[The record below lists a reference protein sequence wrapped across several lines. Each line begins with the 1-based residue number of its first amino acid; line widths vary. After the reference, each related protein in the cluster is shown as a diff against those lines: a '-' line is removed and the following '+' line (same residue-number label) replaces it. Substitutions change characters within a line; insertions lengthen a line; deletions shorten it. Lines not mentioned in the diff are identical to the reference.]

1 LKAAALRLTRW
12 TVRVLLALTLL
23 MVLLAAGLWW
33 WSGSEGSLD
42 WLLRQA
48 SSRGAVRGEGVQG
61 AIRGAWHIQRIVWE
75 RDGLRLEAEDIRL
88 QWQPAALLQRTL
100 QLQQVHVARARV
112 TDQRA
117 RSAQPLAPPQDLSLP
132 WRVQVEDL
140 RVDALAYDGQ
150 ARLEA
155 SRLAAGYAFDGVR
168 HRVALKSL
176 RIAGGDYHGEATL
189 LARAPLDLDAQL
201 AGRFS
206 APVPGVGEP
215 VPLEFQLRAKGPAA
229 DIAVD
234 AKLQVLRP
242 AKRAGELP
250 SATATARI
258 TPFAAMPVPRGE
270 ADFQELDLG
279 LFWPSAPRTRLSGHV
294 EVRPEGQ
301 QNYALRGDVR
311 NALAGPWD
319 AGRLPVASARA
330 QGEWRDGTAMVQAL
344 SAEAGGGRVEGS
356 GAWKGQGW
364 RFEGRVDQVDP
375 ARLHTALAPLP
386 LSGPLALEGE
396 GRNVAFKLSLQA
408 GSPRAGAP
416 AGNAVSAAAAAM
428 AVRELLAQGRWTGDT
443 VSLAELRLRTSD
455 AVLEGNVEWQL
466 QANAGSGRLQ
476 LRAPGLQGHADGS
489 IASTRGKG
497 SAEVKADDLAQ
508 AQRWITR
515 WPGLQKVFGALA
527 LRGQAQAQ
535 LAWQGGWKDPS
546 VDAQAS
552 ARGIGWQAPTA
563 TADPAPLPWTL
574 RDANVQVKGRLQDAA
589 LQVRASA
596 DRGQRRV
603 DLQAAGRLGATL
615 GGAKAAWRGQVAS
628 LSVRMEDPSITPGPW
643 QLQLQRS
650 VDWRASG
657 DNLELGAGEALL
669 RAPAMRSGAPA
680 TDAVLTWT
688 PVRRQGGQLSTA
700 GRLSGL
706 PLAWIEL
713 FGGPQLAGSALSG
726 DMVFDAQ
733 WNAQLG
739 TTLQVD
745 ASLARVRG
753 DVNVLA
759 EGVDGS
765 AARVSA
771 GVREAR
777 VTVSSRGEQLVLALL
792 WDSERAGHAQGEIR
806 TRLAR
811 TADGGWDWPE
821 QAPLSGRVQAQLPR
835 IGVWSV
841 LAPPGWRLRGSLSAD
856 ITIAGTRTQPQLAG
870 PLAADDLALRSVVDG
885 IELRNGR
892 LRAQL
897 AGQRLVV
904 SEFLLHGSEEGG
916 VGGGTLLAY
925 GEGSWTP
932 QGPSFQAQ
940 AQLSQLRA
948 SIRSDRQ
955 LTVSGQVVARVD
967 PGGTSLTGELQ
978 VDRARIQVPEQSPPR
993 LGDDVVVRN
1002 AAGLAA
1008 TETERKKRP
1017 PASEGGRALT
1027 LRIAFDLGPDFRVAG
1042 RGIDTRLAG
1051 SVQIQGVNDG
1061 GTPQILGQIRTVGG
1075 IFEAYGQRMNIERG
1089 ELRFTGPADN
1099 PALDV
1104 LAVRPIITPKV
1115 GVQVTGR
1122 AQSPHIELYS
1132 EAGLSEAETLSYV
1145 VLGRSSAGG
1154 GAETAL
1160 LQRAAA
1166 ALIAER
1172 GGTGK
1177 GIAGSLGLDDISV
1190 RADSTSGAVVR
1201 VGKRFAENFYAAYER
1216 SLSGAMGTLYVFY
1229 DVSRLLTV
1237 RAEAGERT
1245 GVDLIFTFS
1254 FDSWGRKK

>member
-1 LKAAALRLTRW
+1 LKAAALRLIRW

-23 MVLLAAGLWW
+23 LVLLAAGLWW

-48 SSRGAVRGEGVQG
+48 SSRVPVRGEGVQG

-88 QWQPAALLQRTL
+88 QWEPAALLQRTL
-100 QLQQVHVARARV
+100 QLQQVQVARARV

-150 ARLEA
+150 AQLAA
-155 SRLAAGYAFDGVR
+155 SGLAAGYAFDGVR

-189 LARAPLDLDAQL
+189 LARAPLNLDAQL

-215 VPLEFQLRAKGPAA
+215 VPLEFQLRANGPAA
-229 DIAVD
+229 DIGVD

-258 TPFAAMPVPRGE
+258 TPFAPMPVPRGE
-270 ADFQELDLG
+270 ADFQQLDLA

-311 NALAGPWD
+311 NALTGPWD
-319 AGRLPVASARA
+319 AGRLPVTSARV
-330 QGEWRDGTAMVQAL
+330 QGEWRDGTAMVEAL

-408 GSPRAGAP
+408 GAPRANASV
-416 AGNAVSAAAAAM
+416 GNAVSAAATAM
-428 AVRELLAQGRWTGDT
+428 AVRELFAQGRWTGDT

-455 AVLEGNVEWQL
+455 ALLEGNVEWQL
-466 QANAGSGRLQ
+466 QADAGSGRLQ

-489 IASTRGKG
+489 IAATRGKG
-497 SAEVKADDLAQ
+497 SAEIKADDLAQ

-515 WPGLQKVFGALA
+515 WPGLQKVFGPLA
-527 LRGQAQAQ
+527 LQGQAQAQ

-552 ARGIGWQAPTA
+552 AHGIGWQAATPTS
-563 TADPAPLPWTL
+563 DPAPLPWTL

-589 LQVRASA
+589 LQVRATA

-603 DLQAAGRLGATL
+603 DLQAAGRLGASL
-615 GGAKAAWRGQVAS
+615 GGGATAWRGQVAS
-628 LSVRMEDPSITPGPW
+628 LVLRQEDPATSPGPW
-643 QLQLQRS
+643 QLQLQRP

-657 DNLELGAGEALL
+657 GNLELGAGEALL

-759 EGVDGS
+759 EGIDGS

-777 VTVSSRGEQLVLALL
+777 VTVSSRGEQLVLALV

-811 TADGGWDWPE
+811 TADGGWNWPE

-856 ITIAGTRTQPQLAG
+856 ITVAGTRTQPQLAG

-916 VGGGTLLAY
+916 AGGGTLLAY

-967 PGGTSLTGELQ
+967 PGGTSVTGELQ

-1002 AAGLAA
+1002 APGLAA
-1008 TETERKKRP
+1008 TETERQKRP

-1051 SVQIQGVNDG
+1051 SVQIQGVNTG

-1132 EAGLSEAETLSYV
+1132 EAGLSDAETLSYV

-1254 FDSWGRKK
+1254 FDGWGRKK